1 MENMHT
7 NVRVWRFKKKK
18 RQKNKKTFKQ
28 KVNEALLYLDM
39 FCVFYT
45 KKKPEIA
52 M

>member
-1 MENMHT
+1 MCIPMLECEGLRRT
-7 NVRVWRFKKKK
+7 K

-39 FCVFYT
+39 FCVFCT